1 MTDSATPASEDTRID
16 LTLAGLVLLTTM
28 QLLATAAQTGMPFNI
43 NGIIISF
50 SVSNAAAGL
59 TATIELAGMALGS
72 MIFAQVATRVRARRI
87 YVPALGVVLAA
98 NLGAVWAPTIDA
110 LYVCRGM
117 GDCRNR
123 HGDCRAQQKT

>member
-117 GDCRNR
+117 GD
-123 HGDCRAQQKT
+123 